1 MALERRVSLK
11 LEEELYIKV
20 ENEAKKDKR
29 SVNSM
34 ITIILEK
41 FFTPKS
47 KKKSN

>member
-1 MALERRVSLK
+1 MPLEERVSLK
-11 LEEELYIKV
+11 LTKELYAKV

-41 FFTPKS
+41 FFA
-47 KKKSN
+47 KKKSD